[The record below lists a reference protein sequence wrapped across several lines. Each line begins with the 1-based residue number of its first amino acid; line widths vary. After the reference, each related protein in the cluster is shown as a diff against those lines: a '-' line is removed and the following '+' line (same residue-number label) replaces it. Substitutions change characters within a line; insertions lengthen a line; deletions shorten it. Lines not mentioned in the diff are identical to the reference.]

1 MSYIRHFIIII
12 CLLSFVQPLYSS
24 EEKFKIFDTRN
35 GLFNNQVQ
43 FITQMQDGKILV
55 YTEGM
60 FNVYNGHT
68 FEPLTCDLTYTIPLG
83 MHNSCT
89 VYDNGNG
96 LLWAKDYH
104 RLYLIDERTQRF
116 CHHIKDL
123 FKNANLNESLN
134 DFILDQDKNAWL
146 ITEDGNLYR
155 YDWKTPAQLVYQP
168 SKEEFANGTRVKE
181 VMQIGPFHLILLNTG
196 KMLCWE
202 EKTSRIIHEDNTLT
216 TPEPSEHFRTIWIQI
231 DDQTLLISNI
241 YPHHSLYTYNIYTR
255 KWNKILSNK
264 SIYDI
269 KKTPNGDF
277 ILGGHNSLIRL
288 SSNLQTIKQT
298 NGIKVIEDKDI
309 NDVIISILID
319 RQNGLWLGTG
329 SNGILKNISADT
341 YLEYYPNT
349 RPTNHESKYI
359 RTLCPYDDENLLV
372 GTLSGLY
379 IFNTKEKKYT
389 IPWNEFSN
397 IHFTNIKKDQQGRF
411 WISSRKGLYCLHN
424 NVIQRKD
431 KELIKDTN
439 SDIIRFSLPLENE
452 KILVCGDLKELYLCD
467 TRTNTS
473 LCLNKIHSVLNHNRA
488 MSFAIEIEP
497 GKILIGGQSGLFE
510 FHEEGHDLV
519 EPDWMQPY
527 KKYSIKFNCALS
539 ENGVVWIGSQ
549 NGLIYHHFKE
559 NKTIRFSIED
569 GLPNNCIQGIVKD
582 TNGDLWVSTSNGI
595 GKIHKDNS
603 NGYSIAK
610 LGLADGIQH
619 GEMMEQSIV
628 SMPDGHI
635 YVGGI
640 DGITDIVPQITHYE
654 KAQLPPTLI
663 GLCIMDQPIKND
675 GMFNERMVLPEGLS
689 YTKRI
694 ELEYNENFIEMRFSA
709 LDYKTPQHTRF
720 RYKLVGVDKDWNH
733 SADNSGIC
741 IASYTSLSP
750 GKYSLQI
757 QTAIGTGAWSDL
769 KEWDIIVHP
778 PFWKTWWAY
787 LLYFCITFACIY
799 YIIEFYFAYKRSQM
813 LAEQNRIKREK
824 EQALDELKFR
834 FFTNI
839 SHEFRTPLALII
851 TPLELL
857 IKKTTGTPIN
867 NDLNRILHN
876 AKALLKLVNQLLD
889 FRRLEQQGEQ
899 LKLTPVQIKPFIEN
913 CVHQFR
919 ELAHEQNLTLVCDC
933 SFPTNEIFNLDVEK
947 IIRVMNNLLS
957 NAIKFTPS
965 NGIITVQAGWA
976 ETRNNGSSPTGIYIN
991 VCDTGIG
998 IKSEDLKNIFVRFF
1012 QSDNG
1017 EENTLNTGSG
1027 IGLHLT
1033 KGYIDLHHGEITV
1046 ESKPNEGTTFSIY
1059 LPYLH
1064 IDEQLNEE
1072 QTKNEGQSYINKEE
1086 FTKSHSHSEEKN
1098 ENKKIKILV
1107 AEDNEQFRLF
1117 IKDLL
1122 HHEYDVL
1129 LATDGEEGFTLATQY
1144 NPDLII
1150 SDVMMPK
1157 MNGYEFCQ
1165 AVKSDVKCSHIP
1177 FILLTAKNSSKSRTS
1192 AYEAGADSFIAK
1204 PFDIEVLMSRI
1215 HQLLEQRRKRQDLFR
1230 KDISIT
1236 PKEITITPL
1245 DEQLIQKALE
1255 CIEKN
1260 MSNTEYNVE
1269 ALSADMGIERS
1280 SLYRKM
1286 QAIVGLTPSEFMR
1299 TIRLK
1304 RAAQLLEQSQYSVQ
1318 EISWM
1323 VGFNTPRYFSSY
1335 FKEMFGLNPSQ
1346 YASEKH
1352 KKSK

>member
-1 MSYIRHFIIII
+1 M
-12 CLLSFVQPLYSS
+12 
-24 EEKFKIFDTRN
+24 
-35 GLFNNQVQ
+35 
-43 FITQMQDGKILV
+43 
-55 YTEGM
+55 
-60 FNVYNGHT
+60 
-68 FEPLTCDLTYTIPLG
+68 
-83 MHNSCT
+83 
-89 VYDNGNG
+89 
-96 LLWAKDYH
+96 
-104 RLYLIDERTQRF
+104 
-116 CHHIKDL
+116 
-123 FKNANLNESLN
+123 
-134 DFILDQDKNAWL
+134 
-146 ITEDGNLYR
+146 
-155 YDWKTPAQLVYQP
+155 
-168 SKEEFANGTRVKE
+168 
-181 VMQIGPFHLILLNTG
+181 
-196 KMLCWE
+196 
-202 EKTSRIIHEDNTLT
+202 
-216 TPEPSEHFRTIWIQI
+216 
-231 DDQTLLISNI
+231 
-241 YPHHSLYTYNIYTR
+241 
-255 KWNKILSNK
+255 
-264 SIYDI
+264 
-269 KKTPNGDF
+269 
-277 ILGGHNSLIRL
+277 
-288 SSNLQTIKQT
+288 
-298 NGIKVIEDKDI
+298 
-309 NDVIISILID
+309 
-319 RQNGLWLGTG
+319 
-329 SNGILKNISADT
+329 
-341 YLEYYPNT
+341 
-349 RPTNHESKYI
+349 
-359 RTLCPYDDENLLV
+359 
-372 GTLSGLY
+372 
-379 IFNTKEKKYT
+379 
-389 IPWNEFSN
+389 
-397 IHFTNIKKDQQGRF
+397 
-411 WISSRKGLYCLHN
+411 
-424 NVIQRKD
+424 
-431 KELIKDTN
+431 
-439 SDIIRFSLPLENE
+439 
-452 KILVCGDLKELYLCD
+452 
-467 TRTNTS
+467 
-473 LCLNKIHSVLNHNRA
+473 
-488 MSFAIEIEP
+488 
-497 GKILIGGQSGLFE
+497 
-510 FHEEGHDLV
+510 
-519 EPDWMQPY
+519 
-527 KKYSIKFNCALS
+527 
-539 ENGVVWIGSQ
+539 
-549 NGLIYHHFKE
+549 
-559 NKTIRFSIED
+559 
-569 GLPNNCIQGIVKD
+569 
-582 TNGDLWVSTSNGI
+582 
-595 GKIHKDNS
+595 
-603 NGYSIAK
+603 
-610 LGLADGIQH
+610 
-619 GEMMEQSIV
+619 
-628 SMPDGHI
+628 
-635 YVGGI
+635 
-640 DGITDIVPQITHYE
+640 
-654 KAQLPPTLI
+654 
-663 GLCIMDQPIKND
+663 
-675 GMFNERMVLPEGLS
+675 
-689 YTKRI
+689 
-694 ELEYNENFIEMRFSA
+694 
-709 LDYKTPQHTRF
+709 
-720 RYKLVGVDKDWNH
+720 
-733 SADNSGIC
+733 
-741 IASYTSLSP
+741 
-750 GKYSLQI
+750 
-757 QTAIGTGAWSDL
+757 
-769 KEWDIIVHP
+769 
-778 PFWKTWWAY
+778 
-787 LLYFCITFACIY
+787 
-799 YIIEFYFAYKRSQM
+799 
-813 LAEQNRIKREK
+813 
-824 EQALDELKFR
+824 
-834 FFTNI
+834 
-839 SHEFRTPLALII
+839 
-851 TPLELL
+851 